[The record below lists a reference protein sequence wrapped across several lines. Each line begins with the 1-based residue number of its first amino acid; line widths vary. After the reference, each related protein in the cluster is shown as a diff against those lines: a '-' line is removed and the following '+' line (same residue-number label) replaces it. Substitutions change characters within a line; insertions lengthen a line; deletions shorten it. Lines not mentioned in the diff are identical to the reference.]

1 MADGIGRNGAL
12 TKKGKDFRSLTQN
25 RRSFGA
31 NMYYFNKNN
40 RLYFFFVLVATFCS
54 AAVADAAE
62 LAAVRIGVTSSK
74 ETRLVFDF
82 NGLPEYGLSAD
93 ASGKRLVVGFANST
107 VTTGLATAA
116 TGNGQVSA
124 YSLDLTS
131 AERPQIAVDLNAD
144 TKIKRVFVIPPS
156 KANAHHRVVIDLA
169 AAGPGELAASLP
181 HKKFETMTQVIAAV
195 APVETATLPSQ
206 PAPILQEQPKP
217 VAVVRPVIVVDA
229 GHGGADPGAAG
240 AAGSQESAVTLSAAL
255 TLAEILRETGRY
267 DVVLTRGEDK
277 RLAHE
282 ERSRIA
288 RDAKAGLFISLHA
301 DAHSDP
307 KVRGGS
313 VYTLSDEGTE
323 RSAREALASGNYSV
337 FDLDVGQAGQQ
348 VGGIL
353 YNLAQRETAN
363 ESDRFAEILIS
374 RLSGVT
380 PLLNNTHRRG
390 NFKVLLAPDVPAVLL
405 ELAFI
410 SNKQD
415 ESNLRSAAWRKRSM
429 GAAASAI
436 DAYFQ
441 QRAAA
446 KHASNAIDPEMR

>member
-1 MADGIGRNGAL
+1 
-12 TKKGKDFRSLTQN
+12 
-25 RRSFGA
+25 
-31 NMYYFNKNN
+31 MYYRNKNN
-40 RLYFFFVLVATFCS
+40 KLHRFFALVAAFCS
-54 AAVADAAE
+54 FGNVVNAAE
-62 LAAVRIGVTSSK
+62 LAAVRVGVTSPE

-82 NGLPEYGLSAD
+82 KGLPEYGLTAD
-93 ASGKRLVVGFANST
+93 AAGRQLAVSFSNST
-107 VTTGLATAA
+107 VANAFSRDGK
-116 TGNGQVSA
+116 GGGQVSA
-124 YSLDLTS
+124 YALDQISSDRPKIAFSL
-131 AERPQIAVDLNAD
+131 AAD
-144 TKIKRVFVIPPS
+144 TKIKRVFVISPS
-156 KANAHHRVVIDLA
+156 KANPYHRVVIDLTA
-169 AAGPGELAASLP
+169 AKPGELAASLP
-181 HKKFETMTQVIAAV
+181 PPKFENLTQVIAAV
-195 APVETATLPSQ
+195 APVETAALPSESTTV
-206 PAPILQEQPKP
+206 PREPPKP
-217 VAVVRPVIVVDA
+217 VIVARPVIVIDA
-229 GHGGADPGAAG
+229 GHGGTDPGAAG
-240 AAGSQESAVTLSAAL
+240 AAGSQESTLTLSAAL
-255 TLAEILRETGRY
+255 ALAEILRETGRY
-267 DVVLTRGEDK
+267 DVVLTRSEDK

-323 RSAREALASGNYSV
+323 RSAREALANGNYNV
-337 FDLDVGQAGQQ
+337 YDLDVGQAGQQ

-363 ESDRFAEILIS
+363 ESDKFAEILIS
-374 RLSGVT
+374 KLSGVT
-380 PLLNNTHRRG
+380 PLLNNTHRRA

-415 ESNLRSAAWRKRSM
+415 ESNLRSPAWRKRSM
-429 GAAASAI
+429 GAAAAAI

>member
-1 MADGIGRNGAL
+1 
-12 TKKGKDFRSLTQN
+12 
-25 RRSFGA
+25 
-31 NMYYFNKNN
+31 MYYYNKNN
-40 RLYFFFVLVATFCS
+40 KLHGLLALVAAFFSFTHF
-54 AAVADAAE
+54 ANAAE
-62 LAAVRIGVTSSK
+62 LAAVRFGVTSPK

-82 NGLPEYGLSAD
+82 KGLPEYSLTAD
-93 ASGKRLVVGFANST
+93 AAGKHLVVSFSNST
-107 VTTGLATAA
+107 ISKAFQRNGKGT
-116 TGNGQVSA
+116 GQVSA
-124 YSLDLTS
+124 YALDLTL
-131 AERPQIAVDLNAD
+131 EDRPQITFSLGRD
-144 TKIKRVFVIPPS
+144 TKIKDVFVISPS
-156 KANAHHRVVIDLA
+156 KTNPYHRMVIDLTA
-169 AAGPGELAASLP
+169 AKSGELAASLP
-181 HKKFETMTQVIAAV
+181 PQKFENLTQVIAAV
-195 APVETATLPSQ
+195 APVETAALPAQ
-206 PAPILQEQPKP
+206 PTIIQQETPGP
-217 VAVVRPVIVVDA
+217 VIVTRPVIVVDA
-229 GHGGADPGAAG
+229 GHGGSDPGAAG
-240 AAGSQESAVTLSAAL
+240 AAGSQESALTLSAAL
-255 TLAEILRETGRY
+255 ALAEILRETGRY
-267 DVVLTRGEDK
+267 DVVLTRSENK

-323 RSAREALASGNYSV
+323 RSAREALANGNYNV
-337 FDLDVGQAGQQ
+337 YDLDVGQAGQQ

-363 ESDRFAEILIS
+363 ESDKFAEILIS
-374 RLSGVT
+374 KLSGVT
-380 PLLNNTHRRG
+380 PLLNNTHRRA

-415 ESNLRSAAWRKRSM
+415 ESNLRSPAWRKRSI
-429 GAAASAI
+429 GAAAAAI